1 MHAYLYYCP
10 AYCIGRRLQMSHYQ
24 FTFDRVFD
32 MSSSQQE
39 VCDSTIKPLYQY
51 ASAEGGNATLI
62 FYGQTGTG
70 KTYTLDGGI
79 QWLER
84 KLLEDRLDAKVTFF
98 EIHGKKCFDLLQNR
112 KVIKLMSDEN
122 EIVHPVGCR
131 CFHVKEGNCMRGLL
145 QDALELRS
153 HQVTERNPVSS
164 RSHAILN
171 IHFPGSMGTVK
182 MVDLAGSERN
192 YETVKMTPELHRE
205 SADINRSLLAL
216 KDCFRAYNTLS
227 KGLQHTPYIIDSSS
241 MLKEDGSIRG
251 QQSRRSRDPSRKR
264 VNGEMKSAKVRLQI
278 RAHMLTRVL
287 RDCFYDKKH
296 RTILL
301 ACASPTST
309 DAEHSLNTLNHV
321 SLMNIET
328 EKETFRVP
336 ISVPLADPYAMGKL
350 QHKPIHNWTPVD
362 VEDWIATVDEGAYSH
377 IILPPGLTGEDL
389 LRMGEYRLSEL
400 FARSQRD
407 ARRDEEG
414 QSWTIAA
421 GASASDEELSKA
433 LFEAVRAAAA
443 DALYILQTNESASN
457 SAPATSFS
465 HLQEENAQSH

>member
-1 MHAYLYYCP
+1 
-10 AYCIGRRLQMSHYQ
+10 
-24 FTFDRVFD
+24 
-32 MSSSQQE
+32 
-39 VCDSTIKPLYQY
+39 
-51 ASAEGGNATLI
+51 
-62 FYGQTGTG
+62 
-70 KTYTLDGGI
+70 
-79 QWLER
+79 
-84 KLLEDRLDAKVTFF
+84 
-98 EIHGKKCFDLLQNR
+98 
-112 KVIKLMSDEN
+112 
-122 EIVHPVGCR
+122 
-131 CFHVKEGNCMRGLL
+131 
-145 QDALELRS
+145 
-153 HQVTERNPVSS
+153 
-164 RSHAILN
+164 
-171 IHFPGSMGTVK
+171 

-192 YETVKMTPELHRE
+192 YETVKMTAEMHRE

-227 KGLQHTPYIIDSSS
+227 KRLQHTPYIVDSSS
-241 MLKEDGSIRG
+241 MLKEDGSIRGQQSSSIRG

-296 RTILL
+296 RTVLL

-328 EKETFRVP
+328 EEETFRVP
-336 ISVPLADPYAMGKL
+336 ISVPLADPYAMGNL

-362 VEDWIATVDEGAYSH
+362 VEEWIATVDEGAYSH

-407 ARRDEEG
+407 ARRNEEG

-443 DALYILQTNESASN
+443 DALYILQTNESALN

-465 HLQEENAQSH
+465 HLQENVQSH